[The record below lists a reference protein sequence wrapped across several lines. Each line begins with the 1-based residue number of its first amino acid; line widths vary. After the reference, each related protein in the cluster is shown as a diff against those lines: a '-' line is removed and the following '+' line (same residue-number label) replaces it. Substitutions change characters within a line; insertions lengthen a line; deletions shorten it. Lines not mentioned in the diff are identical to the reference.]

1 MNLTV
6 RYVANTHAAQTWP
19 LIEKYVLAAMENGF
33 GDYTLDQIK
42 LLVNVGQW
50 VLMVAVDESGVIHG
64 AAASSFINYPNDRVA
79 FITFIG
85 GKLISNKETF
95 KQMSDILKANGA
107 TKIQGM
113 AKPSI
118 ARLWKRYGFV
128 ERTLLVETKI

>member
-50 VLMVAVDESGVIHG
+50 VLMVAIDEEGVIHG

-79 FITFIG
+79 FITCTG
-85 GKLISNKETF
+85 GNMIICKDSYN
-95 KQMSDILKANGA
+95 QMVGIVKKFGA
-107 TKIQGM
+107 TKVQTAVRESM
-113 AKPSI
+113 S
-118 ARLWKRYGFV
+118 RLLGRVGFKNRYIV
-128 ERTLLVETKI
+128 AEQRI